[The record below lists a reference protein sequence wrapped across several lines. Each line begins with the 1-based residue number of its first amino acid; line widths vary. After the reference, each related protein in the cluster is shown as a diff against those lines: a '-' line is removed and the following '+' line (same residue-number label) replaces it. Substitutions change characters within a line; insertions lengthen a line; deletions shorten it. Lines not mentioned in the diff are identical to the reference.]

1 MKGRNKRVTDK
12 ERVIRWCV
20 TNTWLPV
27 YMQDNAHLPFIGQRL
42 HGYRERGERAR
53 FSFDRGRF
61 EVSRSTRLDVRSAS
75 WHVAWP
81 RRRNREY
88 LLRNWTN
95 PDRLPV
101 NPGKRNTWIIPTRC
115 HLMAIHEIITFVLE
129 SIFRFERIFRN
140 QSSAF
145 FLKNR
150 NNTYLWK
157 YQIIFYM
164 IFFNK

>member
-1 MKGRNKRVTDK
+1 MMCYKYMTTRIHARQRTPALYRSETARVPWTRRTCTILFWQRPIRGLQVDSSGCPLRFVAR
-12 ERVIRWCV
+12 RVATKAKSRI
-20 TNTWLPV
+20 
-27 YMQDNAHLPFIGQRL
+27 FIAQL
-42 HGYRERGERAR
+42 NE
-53 FSFDRGRF
+53 S
-61 EVSRSTRLDVRSAS
+61 
-75 WHVAWP
+75 
-81 RRRNREY
+81 
-88 LLRNWTN
+88 
-95 PDRLPV
+95 DRLPV

-157 YQIIFYM
+157 YKIIFYM